1 MTSRLSAD
9 GPDARAATGPALALA
24 LWAGLVTGAGEL
36 VYLVIRRHIRQ
47 LLLFQGSDLNVYWV
61 TPLADALLFALLVG
75 VLALL
80 GRRWP
85 RLFRASAVVGVLAFL
100 LTVSMLLLIPPL
112 HPIAVILLGIG
123 IGLQASRLLPY
134 YQAPLERLVRFTLR
148 PGLALVAM
156 LAIAIPVVR
165 RSAERQADRRLS
177 AATAGAP
184 NVLLII
190 LDTVRSFNLS
200 VYGYPLPTT
209 PALARWAAG
218 GVRFSHAF
226 STAPW
231 TLPSHASILTGR
243 EAHELTANWQTA
255 LDGKFPTLAETL
267 RAHGYRT
274 GGFVANVAYCSRE
287 TGLARGFTAYDDYE
301 VNFDR
306 FVSSASITR
315 SIVDPR
321 WVRQIFWGGDMLG
334 RKPAPVISKAFLDWA
349 DAHRD
354 RPFFAFLNYY
364 DAHVPYL
371 PPEPYRSRFKA
382 SNQRLESNLIRELSD
397 TTPWSQTQ
405 VEGLEAAYDGAISYL
420 DAQIDSLLTAL
431 DQRGVLDN
439 TLVIITADHGEEF
452 NEHGVILHGNSLY
465 RPSVEVP
472 LILRFPDRVPAG
484 VVAQAPASLREIPAT
499 VLDLLGIP
507 EHPFP
512 GSSLATLWQDSS
524 GARVG
529 QPLYS
534 SVRRAW
540 GLPSWY
546 PVVNGDMISVA
557 DSGYRMIRGGNGVE
571 ELFDLRS
578 DPFER
583 HNILGQPGLEAATAR
598 LRHLLDAAAASAVT
612 PP

>member
-1 MTSRLSAD
+1 MTSRLSPN
-9 GPDARAATGPALALA
+9 GPAARAAIGPALALA
-24 LWAGLVTGAGEL
+24 LWAGLLTGVGEFAYLL
-36 VYLVIRRHIRQ
+36 VRRHVRQ
-47 LLLFQGSDLNVYWV
+47 LLLFQGSDVNVYWV

-75 VLALL
+75 LLALL
-80 GRRWP
+80 GRIWP
-85 RLFRASAVVGVLAFL
+85 RLFRADVVVGFLAFL

-112 HPIAVILLGIG
+112 HPLAVLLLGLGIG
-123 IGLQASRLLPY
+123 VQAGRFLPH
-134 YQAPLERLVRFTLR
+134 YQSALERLARATL
-148 PGLALVAM
+148 PIGLVLI
-156 LAIAIPVVR
+156 AIVGVAIPVVR
-165 RSAERQADRRLS
+165 RAIERRADGALS
-177 AATAGAP
+177 TAATGAP

-200 VYGYPLPTT
+200 AYGYPLATT
-209 PALARWAAG
+209 PALERWASG
-218 GVRFSHAF
+218 GVRFRHAF

-231 TLPSHASILTGR
+231 TLPSHASIMTGR
-243 EAHELTANWQTA
+243 EAHELSANWQTP
-255 LDGKFPTLAETL
+255 LDTTYPTLAELL

-287 TGLARGFTAYDDYE
+287 TGLARGFTTYDDYE

-306 FVSSASITR
+306 LVSSASITR

-321 WVRQIFWGGDMLG
+321 WVRRIFWGGDMLG

-349 DAHRD
+349 GANPG

-371 PPEPYRSRFKA
+371 PPEPYRSRFLPA
-382 SNQRLESNLIRELSD
+382 SRHLESNLIRELSD
-397 TTPWSQTQ
+397 TTPWTRTQ

-420 DAQIDSLLTAL
+420 DVQLDSLLTTL
-431 DQRGVLDN
+431 DRRGMLDN
-439 TLVIITADHGEEF
+439 TIVIITADHGEEF

-472 LILRFPDRVPAG
+472 LILRFPARIPAG
-484 VVAQAPASLREIPAT
+484 LVAEAAASPREIPAT
-499 VLDLLGIP
+499 VVDLLGIA

-512 GSSLATLWQDSS
+512 GPSLATLWRDSS
-524 GARVG
+524 QAADR
-529 QPLYS
+529 PLYS

-546 PVVNGDMISVA
+546 PVVNGDMVSVT
-557 DSGYRMIRGGNGVE
+557 DSGFRLIRGGKGAE
-571 ELFDLRS
+571 ELYDVRN

-583 HNILGQPGLEAATAR
+583 HNLLGQPGLETPTAH
-598 LRHLLDAAAASAVT
+598 LRRLLDSAAA
-612 PP
+612 PGIPKP

>member
-1 MTSRLSAD
+1 MSSRLSPN
-9 GPDARAATGPALALA
+9 GPDAPAATGAALALA

-47 LLLFQGSDLNVYWV
+47 LLLFQGSDVNVYWV

-75 VLALL
+75 LLALL

-85 RLFRASAVVGVLAFL
+85 RAFRPSVVVGLLAFL
-100 LTVSMLLLIPPL
+100 LTISMLLLIPPL
-112 HPIAVILLGIG
+112 HPAAAVLLGAG
-123 IGLQASRLLPY
+123 IGVQASRLLPS
-134 YQAPLERLVRFTLR
+134 YQAPLERLARVTL
-148 PGLALVAM
+148 PAGLAVVAL
-156 LAIAIPVVR
+156 LAVAIPIVR
-165 RSAERQADRRLS
+165 RVEERRADRRLS
-177 AATAGAP
+177 AAAAGAP

-190 LDTVRSFNLS
+190 LDTVRAFNLS
-200 VYGYPLPTT
+200 AYGYPLRTT

-243 EAHELTANWQTA
+243 EAHELSANWQTA

-287 TGLARGFTAYDDYE
+287 TGIARGFTAYDDYE

-315 SIVDPR
+315 RIVDPR

-349 DAHRD
+349 GRD
-354 RPFFAFLNYY
+354 RHRPFFAFLNYY

-382 SNQRLESNLIRELSD
+382 PNQRLESNLIREISD
-397 TTPWSQTQ
+397 TAPWSRAQ

-420 DAQIDSLLTAL
+420 DAQIDSLLTTL
-431 DQRGVLDN
+431 DQRGLLDN
-439 TLVIITADHGEEF
+439 TLVIIAADHGEEF

-472 LILRFPDRVPAG
+472 LILRFPGRVPAG
-484 VVAQAPASLREIPAT
+484 VAAETPVSLREIPAT
-499 VLDLLGIP
+499 VLDLLGIAEP
-507 EHPFP
+507 TFP
-512 GSSLATLWQDSS
+512 GPSLATLWQDSS
-524 GARVG
+524 GATADR
-529 QPLYS
+529 PLYS

-546 PVVNGDMISVA
+546 PVVNGDMIAVA
-557 DSGYRMIRGGNGVE
+557 DSGFRLIRGGNGTE
-571 ELFDLRS
+571 ELYDLRT

-598 LRHLLDAAAASAVT
+598 LRHLLDAAGAPAVRQ
-612 PP
+612 P